1 MNFGRGKPSKPVA
14 QLGLVFLAS
23 LTGFTKEKNQGILPI
38 LFDDSWAKKTIGNR
52 GGALGNSRFLKHH
65 RVRRRCGLERQ
76 YSRNKQA
83 GGAPEG
89 DRRGCFLKIRQGGL
103 PFAQHLDKPAPQLQQ
118 SRNILRDKIAER
130 KGGNARQDVP
140 GQTDSTHLRF
150 LDY

>member
-1 MNFGRGKPSKPVA
+1 MTFGRGKPSKPVA

-76 YSRNKQA
+76 YSRSKR
-83 GGAPEG
+83 APLHTRSSRKSG
-89 DRRGCFLKIRQGGL
+89 FIMRR
-103 PFAQHLDKPAPQLQQ
+103 P
-118 SRNILRDKIAER
+118 LRL
-130 KGGNARQDVP
+130 NV
-140 GQTDSTHLRF
+140 L
-150 LDY
+150 